1 MTYLPEVAWST
12 IASNVSL
19 GLTTYRYYI
28 TVNPL
33 DPNEAGASTMS
44 MAINDWFID
53 FAGYPFL
60 IEEIN
65 GSVLTVYD
73 ILERGDGVV
82 SAYAPYANK
91 LGYVYRPLNGAIIL
105 TQAQL
110 RKLDESAK
118 DVIQPIEKGILWGY
132 RGLSLADTTPIDNIT
147 NLELENIDIIDVTEE
162 GWQGGKK
169 VKLRASSGIEYTTI
183 QQVGHGFTFDV
194 VYLDSLTGLW
204 TKALADNE
212 ETCGTHIAIRVDDDN
227 FTIIN
232 NGEYTYT
239 SDILDEDN
247 NPLIPGEYYFL
258 SQINPGKLTKVKPE
272 EGITQY
278 ILQALGTQFVSINV
292 EEPYEIGD
300 IKEPPIIAKFIDLT
314 DTPSNYEDGKFVVA
328 TIDSI
333 VYKTPLIS
341 DISGLQN
348 ELDLKVNVS
357 DYEDIDV
364 LNKIKNV
371 HGDGSGLDAD
381 LLDGYEASDFAP
393 VSHTHAKAQI
403 IDFAHTHLIADVTDL
418 QTALDSKANLDSS
431 NTFSGSNTFQSS
443 LYLTGLTEA
452 TKSKI
457 LYIDSTTK
465 QVYLG
470 DVPSSSGGSPGDS
483 NKSFQYNNNGNFGG
497 MGLFENEYQVILATG
512 INTPFN
518 QGTATDPKIILGV
531 ARGDST
537 GHTLEAGPYSV
548 NIGFTNVS
556 ASQSW
561 GKVLGQKSF
570 IFGGYN
576 HQGIGAGSSFCGII
590 GGENCGIGYSVGTP
604 LYKDMTNTIMINCS
618 TYVPNFTVGTNRI
631 TYIGID
637 SNNALNGSACYATD
651 NYLTITNNIQLLGSD
666 RNVGIS
672 YIDFFAGGVL
682 PSIGLFKVDTVEQ
695 ARISSEGFQIEKA
708 LILKDGINSP
718 NPKTGYAIIYVDS
731 ADGDLKIKF
740 GDGTV
745 KTIVTDS

>member
-1 MTYLPEVAWST
+1 M
-12 IASNVSL
+12 
-19 GLTTYRYYI
+19 
-28 TVNPL
+28 
-33 DPNEAGASTMS
+33 
-44 MAINDWFID
+44 
-53 FAGYPFL
+53 
-60 IEEIN
+60 
-65 GSVLTVYD
+65 
-73 ILERGDGVV
+73 
-82 SAYAPYANK
+82 
-91 LGYVYRPLNGAIIL
+91 
-105 TQAQL
+105 
-110 RKLDESAK
+110 
-118 DVIQPIEKGILWGY
+118 
-132 RGLSLADTTPIDNIT
+132 
-147 NLELENIDIIDVTEE
+147 
-162 GWQGGKK
+162 
-169 VKLRASSGIEYTTI
+169 
-183 QQVGHGFTFDV
+183 
-194 VYLDSLTGLW
+194 
-204 TKALADNE
+204 
-212 ETCGTHIAIRVDDDN
+212 
-227 FTIIN
+227 
-232 NGEYTYT
+232 
-239 SDILDEDN
+239 
-247 NPLIPGEYYFL
+247 
-258 SQINPGKLTKVKPE
+258 
-272 EGITQY
+272 
-278 ILQALGTQFVSINV
+278 
-292 EEPYEIGD
+292 
-300 IKEPPIIAKFIDLT
+300 
-314 DTPSNYEDGKFVVA
+314 
-328 TIDSI
+328 
-333 VYKTPLIS
+333 
-341 DISGLQN
+341 
-348 ELDLKVNVS
+348 
-357 DYEDIDV
+357 
-364 LNKIKNV
+364 
-371 HGDGSGLDAD
+371 
-381 LLDGYEASDFAP
+381 LDGYEASDFAP

-682 PSIGLFKVDTVEQ
+682 PSIGLFKVNTVEQ